1 MMKTCNGLRN
11 HGLQLTVV
19 AGIAGENKTIG
30 VILADDQL
38 LQIFK
43 QLCVLPTAEGKLIAG
58 GCKTDGDGTP
68 DPS

>member
-11 HGLQLTVV
+11 HGFQLMVV

-43 QLCVLPTAEGKLIAG
+43 QLCKVF
-58 GCKTDGDGTP
+58 CKA
-68 DPS
+68 SSRLK